1 MTIFYLLD
9 AAVSEK
15 EQGIKLTFFNP
26 SKNKWK
32 EILDTDYRPYFF
44 IPYPIPEDDLK
55 LIQELELEI
64 SMVEKT
70 DLFTRQTVK
79 LTMVEMNDFYNTLEI
94 SRKFSKSWE
103 KDVPVVSS
111 YMYDNN
117 LVFGAQYK
125 IKSKEIVPLL
135 GVSKEDLKT
144 FRRTFSEIK
153 KTDPEKYKL
162 SKRLF
167 ILCSQPVP
175 DVSLERFGIRKK
187 VDSEQLYL
195 MFILARLT
203 NLPVPKTYHNRGV
216 STWIKSILHNYLRK
230 NNILIPTA

>member
-1 MTIFYLLD
+1 MGGLTIFYLLD

-44 IPYPIPEDDLK
+44 IPYPIPEDDLNV
-55 LIQELELEI
+55 IQELELEI
-64 SMVEKT
+64 SIVEKT

-79 LTMVEMNDFYNTLEI
+79 LTRVEMNDFYNTLEV

-125 IKSKEIVPLL
+125 LKAKKS
-135 GVSKEDLKT
+135 
-144 FRRTFSEIK
+144 F
-153 KTDPEKYKL
+153 
-162 SKRLF
+162 LF
-167 ILCSQPVP
+167 
-175 DVSLERFGIRKK
+175 
-187 VDSEQLYL
+187 
-195 MFILARLT
+195 
-203 NLPVPKTYHNRGV
+203 
-216 STWIKSILHNYLRK
+216 
-230 NNILIPTA
+230 